1 MNPEIDKIRNRI
13 IQKSTEVLDAQK
25 ELQVVAQPP
34 QVERKQKEPD
44 KPLKKVNKTVKK
56 AKFTPYTQIGAFTKK
71 YRDSAN
77 EYLNKSTNFTEFP
90 KHLFGYITNPP
101 QRKTTQAQAK
111 AEAEIQAKINNIKA
125 QSVKAPWGEYL
136 KMSLADKEAYF
147 T

>member
-1 MNPEIDKIRNRI
+1 MNPKIDNIRNKI
-13 IQKSTEVLDAQK
+13 IQKSTEVLDAQQ
-25 ELQVVAQPP
+25 ELQAVAQPP

-44 KPLKKVNKTVKK
+44 KLPEKIKKTVKK
-56 AKFTPYTQIGAFTKK
+56 SKFTPDTQIGAFTKK

-77 EYLNKSTNFTEFP
+77 EFFYKSTVFTIFP

-111 AEAEIQAKINNIKA
+111 AEAEIQDKINKIKA

-136 KMSLADKEAYF
+136 KMSLPDKEAYF